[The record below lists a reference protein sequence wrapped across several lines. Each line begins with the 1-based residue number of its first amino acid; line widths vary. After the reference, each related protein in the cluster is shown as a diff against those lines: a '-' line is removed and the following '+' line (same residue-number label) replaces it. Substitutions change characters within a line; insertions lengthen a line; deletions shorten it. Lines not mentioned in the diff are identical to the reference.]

1 MGSLQILNAPTDYQ
15 LCLENICPPKSNSAA
30 KDKDIRTKTKTILS
44 ARNGVVME
52 VEVEELLCGG
62 DCSVIR
68 AEMASTSISC
78 LHLALCNLLAVLLS
92 RTSKSAASSNI
103 FFDQNYLSLLSGS
116 KIF

>member
-1 MGSLQILNAPTDYQ
+1 M
-15 LCLENICPPKSNSAA
+15 E
-30 KDKDIRTKTKTILS
+30 
-44 ARNGVVME
+44 VE

-68 AEMASTSISC
+68 AEMVSTSISC